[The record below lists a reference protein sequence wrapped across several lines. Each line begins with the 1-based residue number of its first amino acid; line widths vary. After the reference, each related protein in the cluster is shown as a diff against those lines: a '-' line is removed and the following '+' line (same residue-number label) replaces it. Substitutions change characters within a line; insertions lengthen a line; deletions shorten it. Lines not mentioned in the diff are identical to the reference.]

1 MTGKLRV
8 AVAALTALAL
18 SGCGFTGLY
27 GTALPG
33 AKAGKGGFQVTAI
46 FDDALDLVPQSAVKV
61 ADVTVGTVRKV
72 ALTSD
77 HKAEVTMGLESG
89 TKLPANAV
97 AIIEQTSLLGEKF
110 VELATPTAV
119 PPEGRLSDGARI
131 DATRTTTYP
140 DLEQVFGAL
149 SLVLNG
155 GSLERIQTISYELAR
170 AMAGREGKVRDL
182 LTQLDTF
189 VGGLDRNK
197 SDVIRAIEALDRL
210 SVTLARQRTTINRA
224 LTDLSPG
231 LKILSENRANLTRML
246 TALSDLGKVGTRVI
260 NASAANTAADL
271 RNLKPVLQRVQAAGK
286 SLPRSLELL
295 LDYPFPRSSVAGVPG
310 DYTSLY
316 VTVLIDNSLCNPVP
330 IPGCPIVGTPGATGG
345 NSTTPGK
352 VPAAPGTKPSVPSPG
367 PTSGGLLPLPVPLP
381 TEVGSP
387 LSGLGFLIGGALR

>member
-1 MTGKLRV
+1 M
-8 AVAALTALAL
+8 AVASLTALAL

-33 AKAGKGGFQVTAI
+33 AKAGSGGFQVVAI

-72 ALTSD
+72 SLTSD
-77 HKAEVTMGLESG
+77 QKAEVTMGLESG
-89 TKLPANAV
+89 TNVPANAI

-110 VELATPTAV
+110 VEIATPTAV
-119 PPEGRLSDGARI
+119 PPQGRLADGARI
-131 DATRTTTYP
+131 DGTRTTTYP

-170 AMAGREGKVRDL
+170 AMAGREGKVKDL

-210 SVTLARQRTTINRA
+210 SGTLNKQKATINRA
-224 LTDLSPG
+224 LTDLGPG
-231 LKILSENRANLTRML
+231 LKVLSENRANLTRML

-260 NASAANTAADL
+260 NASAANTASDL
-271 RNLKPVLQRVQAAGK
+271 RNLKPVLQRLQAAGQ

-295 LDYPFPRSSVAGVPG
+295 LDYPFPRNAVAGVPG

-316 VTVLIDNSLCNPVP
+316 VTVLVDNSLCNPIP
-330 IPGCPIVGTPGATGG
+330 IPGCPVVAAPGTTGGSSSRPVTPPRTPGT
-345 NSTTPGK
+345 K
-352 VPAAPGTKPSVPSPG
+352 PAAPG
-367 PTSGGLLPLPVPLP
+367 PTPTVTGLPLPLPLP
-381 TEVGSP
+381 SQLGDP